1 MTEFLAANAPLL
13 RSISVLTLLGYSV
26 HVALRAGVFSFAS
39 VGFYAIGGY
48 LTANLLVGGL
58 QRYLVL
64 LAVLVATALA
74 ALLVSPVL
82 TRLRYLYL
90 AMATLALTLFVQ
102 SLAQSWPTYTGGAQ
116 GLFAIPRVLLQGEMF
131 TIVVVV
137 VVLVWLT
144 QRSAAGRRIA
154 SLRHDEV
161 LSGAIGVDV
170 RAVQARAF
178 VASAVIAGAA
188 GFVQT
193 SSFGVFGPTD
203 ISFGVVVSSLTVLV
217 VGGALHWVG
226 PLLGGVLVAALPV
239 YLSAAG
245 SWNLILQAVIVLVVV
260 VYRPDGIAGFFSW
273 ALRRGRR
280 GRRRPASTPPPV
292 ASPAPSETEEVTR

>member
-26 HVALRAGVFSFAS
+26 HVALRSGVFSFAT
-39 VGFYAIGGY
+39 VGFYAVSGY
-48 LTANLLVGGL
+48 LTANLLEDGL
-58 QRYLVL
+58 HRYLVL
-64 LAVLVATALA
+64 LAVLVATAVVA
-74 ALLVSPVL
+74 VLVTPVL

-116 GLFAIPRVLLQGEMF
+116 GLFGIPRVLLQGEMF
-131 TIVVVV
+131 TLVIGV

-144 QRSAAGRRIA
+144 QRSAAGRSIA
-154 SLRHDEV
+154 ALRHDEV
-161 LSGAIGVDV
+161 LSASVGVDV
-170 RAVQARAF
+170 RATQARAF
-178 VASAVIAGAA
+178 VASAVIAGTA

-226 PLLGGVLVAALPV
+226 PLLGGVLVAALPI

-245 SWNLILQAVIVLVVV
+245 SWNLILQAVVVLVVV
-260 VYRPDGIAGFFSW
+260 VYRPDGLAGLFSW
-273 ALRRGRR
+273 ASRRV
-280 GRRRPASTPPPV
+280 RRRKPPAAAT
-292 ASPAPSETEEVTR
+292 SPAPSPATTEEVTR

>member
-26 HVALRAGVFSFAS
+26 HVALRSGVFSFAT
-39 VGFYAIGGY
+39 VGFYAVGGY
-48 LTANLLVGGL
+48 LTANLLEDGL
-58 QRYLVL
+58 HRYLVL
-64 LAVLVATALA
+64 LAVLVATGVVAV
-74 ALLVSPVL
+74 LVTPVL

-116 GLFAIPRVLLQGEMF
+116 GLFGIPRVLLQGEMF
-131 TIVVVV
+131 TLVIGV

-144 QRSAAGRRIA
+144 QRSAAGRSIA
-154 SLRHDEV
+154 ALRHDEV
-161 LSGAIGVDV
+161 LSASVGVDV
-170 RAVQARAF
+170 RSTQARAF
-178 VASAVIAGAA
+178 VASAVIAGTA

-203 ISFGVVVSSLTVLV
+203 ISFSVVVSSLTVLV

-226 PLLGGVLVAALPV
+226 PLLGGVLVAALPI

-245 SWNLILQAVIVLVVV
+245 SWNLILQAVVVLVVV
-260 VYRPDGIAGFFSW
+260 VYRPDGLAGLFSW
-273 ALRRGRR
+273 AWRRV
-280 GRRRPASTPPPV
+280 RRRKPPAVST
-292 ASPAPSETEEVTR
+292 SPAPSPAATEEVTR

>member
-26 HVALRAGVFSFAS
+26 HVALRSGVFSFAT
-39 VGFYAIGGY
+39 VGFYAVGGY
-48 LTANLLVGGL
+48 LTANLLEGGL
-58 QRYLVL
+58 HRYLVL
-64 LAVLVATALA
+64 LAVLVATGVVAV
-74 ALLVSPVL
+74 LVTPVL

-116 GLFAIPRVLLQGEMF
+116 GLFGIPRVLLQGEMF
-131 TIVVVV
+131 TLVIGV

-144 QRSAAGRRIA
+144 QRSAAGRSIA
-154 SLRHDEV
+154 ALRHDEV
-161 LSGAIGVDV
+161 LSASVGVDV
-170 RAVQARAF
+170 RSTQARAF
-178 VASAVIAGAA
+178 VASAVIAGTA

-203 ISFGVVVSSLTVLV
+203 ISFSVVVSSLTVLV

-226 PLLGGVLVAALPV
+226 PLLGGVLVAALPI

-245 SWNLILQAVIVLVVV
+245 SWNLILQAVVVLVVV
-260 VYRPDGIAGFFSW
+260 VYRPDGLAGLFSW
-273 ALRRGRR
+273 AWRRV
-280 GRRRPASTPPPV
+280 RRRKPPAAST
-292 ASPAPSETEEVTR
+292 SPAPSPAATEEVTR

>member
-26 HVALRAGVFSFAS
+26 HVALRAGVFSFAT
-39 VGFYAIGGY
+39 VGFYAVGGY
-48 LTANLLVGGL
+48 LTANLLEGGL
-58 QRYLVL
+58 HRYLVL
-64 LAVLVATALA
+64 LAVLALTGVLA
-74 ALLVSPVL
+74 VLVTPVL

-116 GLFAIPRVLLQGEMF
+116 GLFGIPRVLLQGEMF
-131 TIVVVV
+131 TLVIGV

-144 QRSAAGRRIA
+144 QRSAAGRSIA
-154 SLRHDEV
+154 ALRHDEV
-161 LSGAIGVDV
+161 LSASVGVDV
-170 RAVQARAF
+170 RATQARAF
-178 VASAVIAGAA
+178 VASAVIAGTA

-203 ISFGVVVSSLTVLV
+203 ISFGVVVSCLTVLV

-245 SWNLILQAVIVLVVV
+245 SWNLILQAVVVLVVV
-260 VYRPDGIAGFFSW
+260 VYRPDGLAGFFSW
-273 ALRRGRR
+273 VWRRA
-280 GRRRPASTPPPV
+280 RRRTPPT
-292 ASPAPSETEEVTR
+292 SAPTPTAAATEGATR